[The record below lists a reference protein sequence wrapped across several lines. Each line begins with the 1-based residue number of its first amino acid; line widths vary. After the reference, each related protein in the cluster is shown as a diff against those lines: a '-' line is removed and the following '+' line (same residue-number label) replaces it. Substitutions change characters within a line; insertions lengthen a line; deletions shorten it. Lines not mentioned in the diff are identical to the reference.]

1 MNSPIS
7 DNQKKLIIEFEYK
20 ILERQVINAE

>member
-20 ILERQVINAE
+20 IFERQVINDE

>member
-20 ILERQVINAE
+20 ILESQVINDE

>member
-20 ILERQVINAE
+20 ILERQVINDE